1 MLFELSRAKSDL
13 NGVCI
18 NDEIVE
24 KVKTQKFLGV
34 LFDDKLSWKEHINS
48 IISKLNSCLG
58 ATRRARPFLNKTSLL
73 SIYHSLMQSHIN
85 YCIETWGSWQPRG
98 NQVILRRLQAVVN
111 KFFRL
116 TYYLAHTDSVRH
128 ILKEHNVLN
137 IYQNYDF
144 HVSLLMHKAVNHNL
158 PVPVAN
164 SLTTSNPFFFFKNP
178 RLKQTEKS
186 LSFAGPKIWNLLPN
200 DLVSESEFNTFKNG
214 LKLHILNK

>member
-24 KVKTQKFLGV
+24 KVKTQKFLEV

-116 TYYLAHTDSVRH
+116 TYYLDQR
-128 ILKEHNVLN
+128 
-137 IYQNYDF
+137 
-144 HVSLLMHKAVNHNL
+144 
-158 PVPVAN
+158 
-164 SLTTSNPFFFFKNP
+164 
-178 RLKQTEKS
+178 
-186 LSFAGPKIWNLLPN
+186 W
-200 DLVSESEFNTFKNG
+200 
-214 LKLHILNK
+214 